1 MGILS
6 TEMAV
11 LPHAKSSQDIFVSIV
26 LQNVVQVVETKS
38 SLATN
43 VKIRMMSPKMDV
55 LKIVKLKQ
63 AGIAL
68 NHSLLPVSQFVEI
81 SSQLDLKNVTL
92 AKIHLILNAPL
103 TVLKTKLIKF
113 E

>member
-1 MGILS
+1 MYIVFIKATRKRKLS
-6 TEMAV
+6 QG
-11 LPHAKSSQDIFVSIV
+11 SQKKNFKKP
-26 LQNVVQVVETKS
+26 LTKF
-38 SLATN
+38 
-43 VKIRMMSPKMDV
+43 

-81 SSQLDLKNVTL
+81 SSQLDLKNVIL
-92 AKIHLILNAPL
+92 AKIHLILNAHL
-103 TVLKTKLIKF
+103 TVLKTKLMKL